1 MTASTPAA
9 ITIAAA
15 ATNLLRHDLRRNIR
29 RPSMPVRSGS
39 ELDSGDLVEEPFRDR
54 PDGAVA
60 DLHRVAAL
68 EQQLADA
75 DHRRRRSGREGLG
88 HDAGADL
95 VDDFVDVDV
104 LFARADAGVAGEA

>member
-29 RPSMPVRSGS
+29 RPSMPVRNGS

-60 DLHRVAAL
+60 DLRRVAAI
-68 EQQLADA
+68 QRPRAGSRPP
-75 DHRRRRSGREGLG
+75 RRRAVPPAVPAATASVTPPERTWSTTS
-88 HDAGADL
+88 
-95 VDDFVDVDV
+95 
-104 LFARADAGVAGEA
+104 